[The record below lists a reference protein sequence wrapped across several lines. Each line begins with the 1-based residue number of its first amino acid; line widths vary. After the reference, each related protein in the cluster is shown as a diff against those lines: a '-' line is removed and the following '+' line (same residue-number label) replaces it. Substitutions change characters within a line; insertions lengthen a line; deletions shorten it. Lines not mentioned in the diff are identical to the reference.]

1 MNTKPITALAQR
13 FIFVLMFLL
22 GGLGFT
28 QANGKNPAQAAG
40 EPAAEFESF
49 LPAEESAL
57 AVCTPDTDGMRAYW
71 PFDDGPAA
79 TTFDDVIENP
89 AFNDGACVGDACP
102 TSTTSG
108 KVSNAF
114 VFDGV
119 NDAVQVSNTSG
130 LDFTISGNISVETW
144 VKTSQDC
151 SGRAVFVGRYEFMSS
166 AWWLG
171 CIEGNVAAFSIRDSY
186 SNLSILKS
194 TSVINDGEWHHIVGT
209 RDGTANVNK
218 IYVDGVLEN
227 SENPVFTGS
236 LTFSSK
242 AVTVGYYEPLP
253 FYWYAGTLDE
263 VAIYDQALSAD
274 DVSRHF
280 QGGDGQSY
288 CEDDVAGITVTPT
301 SDLVTSE
308 DGDTDTFTIVLD
320 TQPSADVTIGLS
332 SSDTTEG
339 TLSKSSLTFN
349 PTNWD
354 STQTVTVTGV
364 DDDAVDGDIP
374 YTIISESATS
384 SDPNYSGLN
393 APDISVTNED
403 NDVAGIMITPTSGL
417 VSGEDGNS
425 DTFKVVLTSQ
435 PSANVTIGL
444 SSSDLTEGTLS
455 KSSLT
460 FSPTNWDSKRTVR
473 IWGVDD
479 DVVDGDI
486 LFTIITA
493 PATSS
498 DPSYSGLDAPDISV
512 TNEDNDVAG
521 IAVTPTSGLVTNEYG
536 GTDTFTVVL
545 TSKPSAEV
553 TFGLSSSDTTEG
565 TLSKSSLTFSPT
577 NWDNPQEVE
586 ITGIDDSEDDGDIP
600 YTIITAPATSSD
612 PDYEGV
618 NANDALVINIDDDG
632 VGILVTPFSGLLTT
646 EDGVTDSFSVVLNSQ
661 PSANVTIGL
670 SSSDTTEG
678 TLSKSSLTF
687 TAANWN
693 ISQTVTII
701 CVDDEEVDGDI
712 TYAIITAPASSTDSN
727 YDGLDAVDISVT
739 NLDDDQLVFRIF
751 LPLLNDD

>member
-1 MNTKPITALAQR
+1 VNGTLFFTARDGVHGSELWKSDGTADGT
-13 FIFVLMFLL
+13 VLVKDINPTVPTLYHF
-22 GGLGFT
+22 LGFT
-28 QANGKNPAQAAG
+28 N
-40 EPAAEFESF
+40 
-49 LPAEESAL
+49 
-57 AVCTPDTDGMRAYW
+57 VDGTLFFYA
-71 PFDDGPAA
+71 DDG
-79 TTFDDVIENP
+79 EH
-89 AFNDGACVGDACP
+89 
-102 TSTTSG
+102 
-108 KVSNAF
+108 
-114 VFDGV
+114 
-119 NDAVQVSNTSG
+119 
-130 LDFTISGNISVETW
+130 
-144 VKTSQDC
+144 
-151 SGRAVFVGRYEFMSS
+151 GREL
-166 AWWLG
+166 W
-171 CIEGNVAAFSIRDSY
+171 
-186 SNLSILKS
+186 KS
-194 TSVINDGEWHHIVGT
+194 
-209 RDGTANVNK
+209 DGTA
-218 IYVDGVLEN
+218 D
-227 SENPVFTGS
+227 
-236 LTFSSK
+236 
-242 AVTVGYYEPLP
+242 
-253 FYWYAGTLDE
+253 GTLLVKDINPGGGGSCSFGCDYIE
-263 VAIYDQALSAD
+263 LTNLNGTLFLNPDDGIHGEELWALNVSPSA
-274 DVSRHF
+274 
-280 QGGDGQSY
+280 
-288 CEDDVAGITVTPT
+288 AGITVTPT
-301 SDLVTSE
+301 SGLVTSE
-308 DGDTDTFTIVLD
+308 GGDTDAFTVVLD
-320 TQPSADVTIGLS
+320 SQPTADVTIDLS

-339 TLSKSSLTFN
+339 TISKSSLTFN
-349 PTNWD
+349 PTNWN
-354 STQTVTVTGV
+354 SSQTVRITGV
-364 DDDAVDGDIP
+364 NDDSLDGDIP
-374 YTIISESATS
+374 YS
-384 SDPNYSGLN
+384 
-393 APDISVTNED
+393 
-403 NDVAGIMITPTSGL
+403 
-417 VSGEDGNS
+417 
-425 DTFKVVLTSQ
+425 
-435 PSANVTIGL
+435 
-444 SSSDLTEGTLS
+444 
-455 KSSLT
+455 
-460 FSPTNWDSKRTVR
+460 
-473 IWGVDD
+473 
-479 DVVDGDI
+479 
-486 LFTIITA
+486 IITA